1 MFNVNINENA
11 ENPVW
16 KHEFVYITIPSGS
29 APSRVNFPDV
39 QNIRNVHLVNLETY
53 TKDTLPV
60 NPNNTELIT
69 EKDMSTMYLTLQ
81 LYNGKEFV
89 HQVPLQRVRIQQGV
103 NSNSP
108 YYMPT
113 KNWIGQKVNWPK
125 SYIDII
131 GLSSAEADRV
141 IVFSVWYADVKSIEA
156 NDQNYEFKSN
166 MK

>member
-11 ENPVW
+11 DNPVW
-16 KHEFVYITIPSGS
+16 KHEFVYLTIPAGS
-29 APSRVNFPDV
+29 TVNRINFPDV

-53 TKDTLPV
+53 SDDTLPV
-60 NPNNTELIT
+60 NPNNVALISN
-69 EKDMSTMYLTLQ
+69 KDMSTMYLTLQ

-89 HQVPLQRVRIQQGV
+89 HQMPLQRIKPQQHVTPDTG
-103 NSNSP
+103 
-108 YYMPT
+108 YFLPT

-125 SYIDII
+125 SYVDII
-131 GLSSAEADRV
+131 QPIVSETARV

>member
-11 ENPVW
+11 DNPVW
-16 KHEFVYITIPSGS
+16 KHEFVYLTIPAGS
-29 APSRVNFPDV
+29 TVNRINFPDV

-53 TKDTLPV
+53 TSETLGV
-60 NPNNTELIT
+60 NPNGVKVIT
-69 EKDMSTMYLTLQ
+69 EKEMSTMYLTLQ

-89 HQVPLQRVRIQQGV
+89 HQMPLQRVRPQQGYSD
-103 NSNSP
+103 NSA
-108 YYMPT
+108 YFLPT

-125 SYIDII
+125 SYIDFVNPTI
-131 GLSSAEADRV
+131 SEDARV